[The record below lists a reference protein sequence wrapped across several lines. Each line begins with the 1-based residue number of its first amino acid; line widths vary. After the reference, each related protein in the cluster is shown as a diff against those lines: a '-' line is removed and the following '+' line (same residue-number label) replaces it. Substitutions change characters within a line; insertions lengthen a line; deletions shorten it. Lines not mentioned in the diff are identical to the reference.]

1 LEEEIM
7 RTLILVLFLTFA
19 GTSALLFIF
28 GQESRA
34 QSGELPAAR
43 FVKADAAS
51 VERKEWNAVTVEVRP
66 GAVQSWQFQ
75 PSGEVIYI
83 LEGTGRLEA
92 DGRPTVELHGGT
104 VTTLGMTARHILKN
118 TSRTKVLKVL
128 VLSKVGK
135 GGRHPLFLNRSSTPT
150 GMSHLSL
157 PKAET
162 GPQVRDERSDRK
174 DIGLVF

>member
-1 LEEEIM
+1 M
-7 RTLILVLFLTFA
+7 RSLILVLFLTLA
-19 GTSALLFIF
+19 GASVPPFIF

-34 QSGELPAAR
+34 QTGELPAAR
-43 FVKADAAS
+43 FVKADVAG
-51 VERKEWNAVTVEVRP
+51 VEGKEWNAVTIELRP
-66 GAVQSWQFQ
+66 GAAQSWQFQ

-92 DGRPTVELHGGT
+92 DGKPTVELNGGT
-104 VTTLGMTARHILKN
+104 VATLGMTAPHILRN

-135 GGRHPLFLNRSSTPT
+135 GGRHPLFLNRGAGPNGTT
-150 GMSHLSL
+150 GLSI
-157 PKAET
+157 PNEET
-162 GPQVRDERSDRK
+162 GPQAHDERHDRK